1 MALVDPTHSRGWLSF
16 PITGQVSHAAGDA
29 GTVGHIVNPEDCAI
43 IVTSCFA
50 YITASST
57 GACNLTVGKGATA
70 TAAHDATELFAAA
83 AMAAAA
89 GTAVTGFANGD
100 AADSLPVVAADNVIA
115 AYCSADSSGL
125 AGIVFIEYV
134 RAS

>member
-1 MALVDPTHSRGWLSF
+1 MALVTPTHSLGMLSF
-16 PITGQVSHAAGDA
+16 PITGQASHAAGDT
-29 GTVGHIVNPEDCAI
+29 GTVGHIVNPEGVAI
-43 IVTSCFA
+43 IVTNCFA
-50 YITASST
+50 YITANST
-57 GACNLTVGKGATA
+57 GAANLTVGKGATA

-89 GTAVTGFANGD
+89 GTAVKGVNEGD
-100 AADSLPVVAADNVIA
+100 VADSLPVVAAGDTIA

-125 AGIVFIEYV
+125 AGRVFVEYV

>member
-1 MALVDPTHSRGWLSF
+1 MALVKATSSRGWLSF
-16 PITGQVSHAAGDA
+16 PITGQATHAAGDT
-29 GTVGHIVNPEDCAI
+29 GTVGHVVNPENGAI
-43 IVTSCFA
+43 IVTKCVA
-50 YITASST
+50 YITANST

-89 GTAVTGFANGD
+89 GTAVVGNNNGD
-100 AADSLPVVAADNVIA
+100 AADSLAVVAAGETIA

-125 AGIVFIEYV
+125 AGRVFVQYI
-134 RAS
+134 RA